1 MKIKETDGRP
11 KRWAPKWNAE
21 PAAFRRDRK
30 GPPNTRRWLCLSVP
44 VIFVLFPWMSIDFY
58 PKNVFPPYSTERLS
72 SSNSVA
78 TVSDLRATHE
88 RKRIHFLFVSKFIP
102 SFFYSIH
109 PGPHIKKI
117 PDSTRQFRIS
127 FSRQKD
133 FLPTHKV
140 QQLTEFS
147 EAP

>member
-58 PKNVFPPYSTERLS
+58 PKKCFPPIPPRDFR
-72 SSNSVA
+72 A
-78 TVSDLRATHE
+78 PIVSPL
-88 RKRIHFLFVSKFIP
+88 FLIYGRPTKENGSISLLYRNLFL
-102 SFFYSIH
+102 FFYSIH

-133 FLPTHKV
+133 FLPTHTK
-140 QQLTEFS
+140 S
-147 EAP
+147 NN